1 MGVDFD
7 ELELRLMREF
17 LESASA
23 TEWLATALTM
33 NHDGK
38 SDLIAWMATHPKL
51 DRATAAALYW
61 YSQPGYY
68 QKFRS
73 EADVPSVNR
82 AGWANVHALQDR
94 VASGTA
100 AAAGASFDPANDLS
114 TPTGNPKHP
123 GEDWTAESFTADDD
137 PAWLIPPVMFESVTG
152 DDVDIRGYVE
162 SNGWNEGMPPSVL
175 DVLESAWQ
183 AEGEDD
189 EW

>member
-1 MGVDFD
+1 MDVDFD

-23 TEWLATALTM
+23 TEWLVTALAM
-33 NHDGK
+33 NYDGK
-38 SDLIAWMATHPKL
+38 SDLIAWMAAHPKL

-68 QKFRS
+68 QRFRS

-82 AGWANVHALQDR
+82 AGWANVHVLQDR
-94 VASGTA
+94 VVSGTV

-114 TPTGNPKHP
+114 TPTGNPRHP
-123 GEDWTAESFTADDD
+123 GQDWTAEALGAHAD
-137 PAWLIPPVMFESVTG
+137 PEWLIPPVMFESVTG
-152 DDVDIRGYVE
+152 DTVDFRGYVA
-162 SNGWNEGMPPSVL
+162 SNGWDEGMPPSVL
-175 DVLESAWQ
+175 DALEAAWQ

-189 EW
+189 E